1 MSFHAVIAHEAEKVH
16 DRLYR
21 PAEQRL
27 GTRIVRL
34 AKDPFDRWAFGAT
47 DRARASASRRHFPA
61 AVGPAVCGIGPGMPR
76 SRPRSDC
83 LTDAYHPDI
92 AAATQLAV
100 GKTFSDTGVAS
111 DPWLHNHSVAK
122 GFQRRNRRGVERR

>member
-1 MSFHAVIAHEAEKVH
+1 MSFHAVIAHEAEKAH

-27 GTRIVRL
+27 GTRIVQL
-34 AKDPFDRWAFGAT
+34 AKDPFDRWL
-47 DRARASASRRHFPA
+47 SALLTGRGHPQA
-61 AVGPAVCGIGPGMPR
+61 AGIFLGMPR

-100 GKTFSDTGVAS
+100 GKTLSDTGVAS